1 VFAKDQEM
9 KLRNY
14 IEVFTGVLLIVISIS
29 YIATN
34 QENLF
39 NNMAAISFMLAGIFM
54 ILKENWEW
62 KKRKREAEDLN
73 DEKE

>member
-1 VFAKDQEM
+1 MFTKDQEM

-14 IEVFTGVLLIVISIS
+14 IEAFTGVLLIVISIS

-34 QENLF
+34 QENQF

-54 ILKENWEW
+54 ILKANWEW
-62 KKRKREAEDLN
+62 KKRKRQAEDLN